1 MKSLTW
7 YLRFSL
13 ALIYIWFGILKP
25 LGVSEAQPLVLQTLA
40 WSPLPNTVHW
50 LGWWEV
56 VIGIL
61 WLIPRFTRITFIMT
75 MVHMVG
81 TFLPFVIAPSTSYRD
96 SIVWLTLVGQYIV
109 KNFALVGCALVI
121 RRSELKK

>member
-1 MKSLTW
+1 MTALVW

-25 LGVSEAQPLVLQTLA
+25 MGFSEAQPLVLQTLS
-40 WSPLPNTVHW
+40 WSPLPGTMHW

-56 VIGIL
+56 LIGVL
-61 WLIPRFTRITFIMT
+61 WLVPRFTRFVFWMT

-81 TFLPFVIAPSTSYRD
+81 TFLPFVIAPATSYRD
-96 SIVWLTLVGQYIV
+96 SVAMLTLVGQYIV
-109 KNFALVGCALVI
+109 KNFALVGCAVGVKRLSV
-121 RRSELKK
+121 